1 MVSKDIDPVLEE
13 RLKKI
18 FLNMDKDN
26 EGMTILSEIRIDKF
40 IEINDNAYDS
50 VREMKQRVK

>member
-1 MVSKDIDPVLEE
+1 
-13 RLKKI
+13 
-18 FLNMDKDN
+18 MDKDN